1 MCLGLKISFVV
12 VLKMIRDVGNGV
24 KCSPKMIH
32 CVKNNEQ
39 KYKGDGQFKQSR
51 DDAARVTTD
60 KRDKRGT
67 KGQRSRFIF
76 IKHWQKKYHLPCL
89 T

>member
-1 MCLGLKISFVV
+1 M
-12 VLKMIRDVGNGV
+12 N
-24 KCSPKMIH
+24 
-32 CVKNNEQ
+32 KN
-39 KYKGDGQFKQSR
+39 KGDGQFKQSR

-76 IKHWQKKYHLPCL
+76 IKHWQKKNHLPCL